1 MAERS
6 FKNIGTAVTQLQAT
20 RPAAQTFP
28 IGIKTPMEFGGNGN
42 PYKMHT
48 SIADQI
54 NDNLRNMILTNQG
67 ERLGKYDYGANL
79 RQILAEFSTN
89 ADVET
94 IAMQSIMSTVEKY
107 MPFVSLDTFEMQN
120 LPSTRNG
127 QAKFQID
134 IGYSVSRVGAN
145 NQKLKII
152 LEVMG

>member
-6 FKNIGTAVTQLQAT
+6 FKNIGTMTTQLQVT

-48 SIADQI
+48 SVPDQI
-54 NDNLRNMILTNQG
+54 NDNLRNMIFTSRG
-67 ERLGKYDYGANL
+67 ERIGKYDYGANL
-79 RQILAEFSTN
+79 RQILADFATN
-89 ADVET
+89 IDVET
-94 IAMQSIMSTVEKY
+94 LAMQSIMATVEKY
-107 MPFVSLDTFEMQN
+107 MPFISLDTFEMQN
-120 LPSTRNG
+120 IPSTRNA

-134 IGYSVSRVGAN
+134 IGYSVAKIGAN